1 MLSQLLATSGWVLD
15 LAFFLILI
23 LGTALGAYRG
33 FVAGICKLAG
43 KFASVIFAFLF
54 CASFANFLEYCF
66 HLTTGITTGIAS
78 SIAKNGAYGVGL
90 LADVS
95 GAELSDALAQIGIG
109 AIPRWL
115 ISLSFKSAELIPAGT
130 TAAMLIGSILA
141 KWITIVISFILL
153 IMLVRLGVFLLTKFF
168 DSVIGNFAPLRIFNQ
183 FLGAILGF
191 LKAGVL
197 IFVILTVCS
206 WLPFE
211 SFHAYIQSGGLV
223 GKIFLSEWF
232 QNATSYAISGE
243 WLINLINR

>member
-1 MLSQLLATSGWVLD
+1 MLSQLLASSGWVLD
-15 LAFFLILI
+15 LVFFLILI

-43 KFASVIFAFLF
+43 KFASIIFAFLF
-54 CASFANFLEYCF
+54 CVSFANFLEFCF
-66 HLTTGITTGIAS
+66 HITTGITTGISA

-109 AIPRWL
+109 AFPRWF
-115 ISLSFKSAELIPAGT
+115 ISLSIKSAEVIPAGT

-141 KWITIVISFILL
+141 KWITIIISFLLL
-153 IMLVRLGVFLLTKFF
+153 ILLVRLGVFFLSKVF
-168 DSVIGNFAPLRIFNQ
+168 DSVIDKFAPLRILNQ

-197 IFVILTVCS
+197 IFVILTLFN
-206 WLPFE
+206 WLPIAT
-211 SFHAYIQSGGLV
+211 FHAYIESGGLV
-223 GKIFLSEWF
+223 GKIFVSGWF

-243 WLINLINR
+243 WLAKLLNK